1 MRGVCLTPRE
11 RNQVLRCVNP
21 DRPAPVQHTEKAMA
35 LMIIAMLVVP
45 AMDAIA
51 KWLSSSIS
59 AGQVV
64 WCRFAFQ
71 TLLLFPFFL
80 ATRGQFVLRDMPIH
94 AMRGGLMVF
103 GTVVFFTALKHLPIA
118 DAIAIFFVE
127 PLILTLMAALFLG
140 EKIGWRR
147 LTAVVVG
154 FLGALIV
161 IRPNFEVFGWPAM
174 LPLVSAMTFSV
185 YLIITRTLSQRENPI
200 RIQFYSGVFGSVF
213 ATILIAL
220 GVTFE
225 WPLFTPAWP
234 TRVEWGLLFAL
245 GSVSTVCHLLVV
257 HAFQRAPAGLLAP
270 FQYIEIIGATLLG
283 LFILGDFPD
292 FLTWVGVMIIVGA
305 GMYVF
310 YRERTLASQRPPG
323 PIA

>member
-200 RIQFYSGVFGSVF
+200 RMQFYSGVFGSVSQPSSLRSGLRSSGRCSLRRGRPVSSGVCCSLWGRF
-213 ATILIAL
+213 PPCVICWSFMRSSEPPPVCWPRFNTSRSLGRPCWGCSSSAT
-220 GVTFE
+220 
-225 WPLFTPAWP
+225 
-234 TRVEWGLLFAL
+234 
-245 GSVSTVCHLLVV
+245 
-257 HAFQRAPAGLLAP
+257 
-270 FQYIEIIGATLLG
+270 
-283 LFILGDFPD
+283 
-292 FLTWVGVMIIVGA
+292 FLT
-305 GMYVF
+305 
-310 YRERTLASQRPPG
+310 S
-323 PIA
+323 